1 MCTCKQGIANTGTPN
16 CSTSI
21 EVPVKLFV
29 QSLYDAEGNKNMID
43 LSTILGPEDLD
54 AAFFSAMINDTD
66 KSKRLFPLPKMKNV
80 ENTRGENRLETFKDG
95 SKLYIGQGTRTF
107 KALIVGK
114 EATPQLAGKL
124 ESLRCTDFGI
134 YMAGQTGS
142 FIGSDA
148 TSGYLQPI
156 NIDQDSFSAKY
167 MPPTDDAVQKIEISF
182 DFDVTEYDQNL
193 RAIVSE
199 EMTCDVRELRGLL
212 DVYVN
217 YVDVTSAFT
226 TVDLYTDYGT
236 ALNRIPV
243 EGLVTADFISSDT
256 LATGKIYNVTDASDE
271 SITLTVES
279 STIPGRYTLSYSGVN
294 TADVLQVYCKKDG
307 FDFTPMI
314 GVTGTV

>member
-29 QSLYDAEGNKNMID
+29 QSLYDSEGNKNMID
-43 LSTILGPEDLD
+43 LSTIASPEDLD
-54 AAFFSAMINDTD
+54 NAFFSAMINDSD
-66 KSKRLFPLPKMKNV
+66 VSKRLFPFPKMKNV
-80 ENTRGENRLETFKDG
+80 ENTRGENRVESFKDG

-148 TSGYLQPI
+148 TDGYLQPI

-193 RAIVSE
+193 RAIQAE

-212 DVYVN
+212 DVYYNVN
-217 YVDVTSAFT
+217 SCT
-226 TVDLYTDYGT
+226 TTTMVIDLYTDFGT

-243 EGLVTADFISSDT
+243 EGLVASDFISSDT
-256 LATGKIYNVTDASDE
+256 SATAEIYNITHTQDD
-271 SITLTVES
+271 SITVSESATV
-279 STIPGRYTLSYSGVN
+279 PGRYTLTYSGAVS
-294 TADVLQVYCKKDG
+294 ADKYQVLCAKDG
-307 FDFTPMI
+307 FDFTPMLN
-314 GVTGTV
+314 VQATVA

>member
-29 QSLYDAEGNKNMID
+29 QSLYDSEGNKNMID
-43 LSTILGPEDLD
+43 LSTIASPEDLD
-54 AAFFSAMINDTD
+54 NAFFSAMINDSD
-66 KSKRLFPLPKMKNV
+66 VSKRLFPFPKMKNV
-80 ENTRGENRLETFKDG
+80 ENTRGENRVESFKDG

-148 TSGYLQPI
+148 TDGYLQPI

-193 RAIVSE
+193 RAIQAE

-212 DVYVN
+212 DVYYNVN
-217 YVDVTSAFT
+217 SCT
-226 TVDLYTDYGT
+226 TTTMVIDLYTDFGT
-236 ALNRIPV
+236 EI
-243 EGLVTADFISSDT
+243 
-256 LATGKIYNVTDASDE
+256 
-271 SITLTVES
+271 
-279 STIPGRYTLSYSGVN
+279 GRAHV
-294 TADVLQVYCKKDG
+294 
-307 FDFTPMI
+307 
-314 GVTGTV
+314 

>member
-43 LSTILGPEDLD
+43 LSVIAGPEDLD
-54 AAFFSAMINDTD
+54 NAFFSAMINDTD

-148 TSGYLQPI
+148 TAGYLQPI

-294 TADVLQVYCKKDG
+294 SADVLQVYCKKDG

>member
-29 QSLYDAEGNKNMID
+29 QSLYDSEGNKNMID
-43 LSTILGPEDLD
+43 LSVINDPTDLD
-54 AAFFSAMINDTD
+54 NAFFSAMINDTD
-66 KSKRLFPLPKMKNV
+66 KSKRLFPFPKMKNV

-148 TSGYLQPI
+148 TAGYLQPI

-193 RAIVSE
+193 RAIQAE

-212 DVYVN
+212 DVYYNV
-217 YVDVTSAFT
+217 VSCST
-226 TVDLYTDYGT
+226 TTLICDLYTDYGT

-243 EGLVTADFISSDT
+243 EGLVASDFISSDT
-256 LATGKIYNVTDASDE
+256 LATSNIYDITDNSDL
-271 SITLTVES
+271 SITASES
-279 STIPGRYTLSYSGVN
+279 ATIPGRYTLTYSGAVSSELIQ
-294 TADVLQVYCKKDG
+294 VLGKKDG
-307 FDFTPMI
+307 FDFTPMLN
-314 GVTGTV
+314 TQATVA

>member
-43 LSTILGPEDLD
+43 LSTIAGPEDLD
-54 AAFFSAMINDTD
+54 NAFFSAMINDTD

-148 TSGYLQPI
+148 TAGYLQPI

-217 YVDVTSAFT
+217 YVDVTSAFA

-243 EGLVTADFISSDT
+243 EGLVTADFISSST
-256 LATGKIYNVTDASDE
+256 LATGKIYNVTDDSDE

-294 TADVLQVYCKKDG
+294 SADVLQVYCKKDG

>member
-1 MCTCKQGIANTGTPN
+1 MCTCKQGISNTGTPN
-16 CSTSI
+16 CSAAI

-29 QSLYDAEGNKNMID
+29 QSLYDSTGALNSID
-43 LSTILGPEDLD
+43 LSTITGPQDLD
-54 AAFFSAMINDTD
+54 NAFFNAMINDSD
-66 KSKRLFPLPKMKNV
+66 SSKRLFPLPKMKNV
-80 ENTRGENRLETFKDG
+80 ENTRGENRVESFKDG

-142 FIGSDA
+142 FIGSDVTA
-148 TSGYLQPI
+148 GYLQPI

-182 DFDVTEYDQNL
+182 DFDVTVYDQNL
-193 RAIVSE
+193 RAIIAE

-212 DVYVN
+212 DAYYNVI
-217 YVDVTSAFT
+217 SCST
-226 TVDLYTDYGT
+226 TTAVIDIYTDYGT

-243 EGLVTADFISSDT
+243 EGLVAADFISSST
-256 LATGKIYNVTDASDE
+256 STTSKIFDITDVSD
-271 SITLTVES
+271 LTVAVTES
-279 STIPGRYTLSYSGVN
+279 STIGGQYTLTYTGAVS
-294 TADVLQVYCKKDG
+294 AELLQVLCDKDG
-307 FDFTPMI
+307 FDFTPMLN
-314 GVTGTV
+314 TQATVV

>member
-43 LSTILGPEDLD
+43 LSTIAGPEDLD

-148 TSGYLQPI
+148 TAGYLQPI

-256 LATGKIYNVTDASDE
+256 LATGKIYNVTDDSDE

-294 TADVLQVYCKKDG
+294 SADVLQVYCKKDG

>member
-29 QSLYDAEGNKNMID
+29 QSLYDSEGNKNMID
-43 LSTILGPEDLD
+43 LSVINDPSDLD
-54 AAFFSAMINDTD
+54 NAFFSAMINDSD

-142 FIGSDA
+142 FIGSEDRKS
-148 TSGYLQPI
+148 TRLNSSHSQQSRMP
-156 NIDQDSFSAKY
+156 SSA
-167 MPPTDDAVQKIEISF
+167 
-182 DFDVTEYDQNL
+182 
-193 RAIVSE
+193 
-199 EMTCDVRELRGLL
+199 
-212 DVYVN
+212 
-217 YVDVTSAFT
+217 
-226 TVDLYTDYGT
+226 
-236 ALNRIPV
+236 
-243 EGLVTADFISSDT
+243 
-256 LATGKIYNVTDASDE
+256 
-271 SITLTVES
+271 
-279 STIPGRYTLSYSGVN
+279 
-294 TADVLQVYCKKDG
+294 
-307 FDFTPMI
+307 
-314 GVTGTV
+314 